1 MRITWNGGAF
11 VHDAGGSRWRWC
23 RDSRL
28 WWQTLVLLLLSSVS
42 MCCLLPLFFC
52 SPCQQCSCLSRW
64 LRGGDV
70 AGGGKEEDWWWYA
83 KDAASVS
90 LYFLL
95 LPPAFCWC
103 FSLLFIFF
111 CSFFVH
117 SPLSLSLS
125 RSFSFFFLFSSVH
138 LSRFFFSVPLSLLSS
153 PLFHSPSPLGVR
165 PPFPK
170 LPPCCSVPS
179 LAFIARECM
188 RFPDNKEIVIAEAM
202 VTVGDGRGV
211 RFSLAL

>member
-1 MRITWNGGAF
+1 MHSARSACKKMNWKQRQGNENYLEWRRFRSRCWWLTVAL
-11 VHDAGGSRWRWC
+11 VSRQPATVADVGSP
-23 RDSRL
+23 SS
-28 WWQTLVLLLLSSVS
+28 LLCFDVLSSS
-42 MCCLLPLFFC
+42 SLFFC

-95 LPPAFCWC
+95 LPPAFCLC

-117 SPLSLSLS
+117 SPLSLSLLAFL
-125 RSFSFFFLFSSVH
+125 SFSY
-138 LSRFFFSVPLSLLSS
+138 S
-153 PLFHSPSPLGVR
+153 PLFTSLGFFSLFHYPSSLLLCSTLPLLLASVLLFQNSPLAVR
-165 PPFPK
+165 
-170 LPPCCSVPS
+170 S
-179 LAFIARECM
+179 L
-188 RFPDNKEIVIAEAM
+188 
-202 VTVGDGRGV
+202 
-211 RFSLAL
+211 LWLL

>member
-11 VHDAGGSRWRWC
+11 VHGAGGSRWRWC

-42 MCCLLPLFFC
+42 MCCLLPPFFC

-90 LYFLL
+90 LFFLL
-95 LPPAFCWC
+95 LPPTFCWC

-117 SPLSLSLS
+117 SPRSLSLLAFL
-125 RSFSFFFLFSSVH
+125 SFSY
-138 LSRFFFSVPLSLLSS
+138 S
-153 PLFHSPSPLGVR
+153 PLFTSLGFFSLFHYPSSLLLCSTLPLLLASVLLFQNSPLAVQ
-165 PPFPK
+165 
-170 LPPCCSVPS
+170 S
-179 LAFIARECM
+179 L
-188 RFPDNKEIVIAEAM
+188 
-202 VTVGDGRGV
+202 
-211 RFSLAL
+211 LWLL